1 MDSTTAAGEHNN
13 SPHIANDNNMNKVVL
28 DLTPLKNRH
37 REPKEHVSDGAKL
50 TIAAENDMN
59 DPTATSNDDDDEND
73 DISILEKLEILV
85 ESLRSLSPEEFLQ
98 EFDDDRSV
106 ERGDVP
112 PLLLETKE
120 QRMNYLID
128 LLSTKAQD
136 MYIQGEGLNF
146 VYASVW
152 LAARIHAQRKP
163 LAGTTML
170 PCWFRRVLQTL
181 RENNNRKQR
190 SWALAPTIGSASA
203 DGQHFMP
210 LCDSDDYHEQDA
222 MLSDLEEWDE
232 NDEEE

>member
-1 MDSTTAAGEHNN
+1 MEGGGGDS
-13 SPHIANDNNMNKVVL
+13 L
-28 DLTPLKNRH
+28 
-37 REPKEHVSDGAKL
+37 
-50 TIAAENDMN
+50 
-59 DPTATSNDDDDEND
+59 
-73 DISILEKLEILV
+73 
-85 ESLRSLSPEEFLQ
+85 
-98 EFDDDRSV
+98 
-106 ERGDVP
+106 
-112 PLLLETKE
+112 LLLETKE

-181 RENNNRKQR
+181 RDNNKSRKQR
-190 SWALAPTIGSASA
+190 PWALAPTIGSASA

-222 MLSDLEEWDE
+222 MLSDSRELHLARCDFGVWSISTLLV
-232 NDEEE
+232 NACVAFIKPVRITKIALIAHPIRLCC